1 MKKNKV
7 QGTQDFFGENYDL
20 RIFFINQLKKIFE
33 LNNFNPLQTPSMEYL
48 DLLEYNS
55 REESNKLIYKI
66 LNSGDI
72 YKKNENFSLKNICE
86 KGLRYD
92 LTIPMMRFLSC
103 NISKI
108 NFPFKRYQIENVWR
122 AERPQKGRYREF
134 LQCDVDIVGERS
146 YFCEFELINIAYS
159 FFNKFFEK
167 EFNLYINNVN
177 FFKFG
182 LKKINQ
188 EEKFF
193 EIFLIVDKLGKISL
207 EEIILEL
214 REKNFE
220 EKVITFIKEF
230 ADENLQT
237 NDDKIIFL
245 KKYFEK
251 DLEIQEKICFLEK
264 ILDLTKNLI
273 DNDFI
278 KIDLLLA
285 RGLDYY
291 TDIIFE
297 IKPKD
302 KSIGSV
308 ASGGRY
314 ENMLKKIFD
323 LKVNN
328 FEDTAVGLSFGID
341 RILDFAKEKKFTK
354 EKKEKILIIPID
366 EKYID
371 IALKLKNHFH
381 SKDIIADL
389 FLKKAKIKSGF
400 DHAEKNEFNKVC
412 VLGENEIKEKNICI
426 KNILSKEEMI
436 LDFKNFI

>member
-33 LNNFNPLQTPSMEYL
+33 LNNFNPLQTPAMEYL

-72 YKKNENFSLKNICE
+72 YKKDENFSLKNICE

-134 LQCDVDIVGERS
+134 LQCDVDIVGEKS
-146 YFCEFELINIAYS
+146 YFCEFELINIAYN

-188 EEKFF
+188 DDKFF
-193 EIFLIVDKLGKISL
+193 EIFLIVDKLGKITL
-207 EEIILEL
+207 EEIVLEL

-220 EKVITFIKEF
+220 EKIIIFIKEF
-230 ADENLQT
+230 ADQNLET

-245 KKYFEK
+245 KRYFEK

-264 ILDLTKNLI
+264 ILDLAKNLI
-273 DNDFI
+273 DKDFI

-341 RILDFAKEKKFTK
+341 RILDFAKEKKFSK

-381 SKDIIADL
+381 GKDIIADL
-389 FLKKAKIKSGF
+389 FLKKAKIKSAF
-400 DHAEKNEFNKVC
+400 DHAEKNDFNKVC

-426 KNILSKEEMI
+426 KNILSKEEVI